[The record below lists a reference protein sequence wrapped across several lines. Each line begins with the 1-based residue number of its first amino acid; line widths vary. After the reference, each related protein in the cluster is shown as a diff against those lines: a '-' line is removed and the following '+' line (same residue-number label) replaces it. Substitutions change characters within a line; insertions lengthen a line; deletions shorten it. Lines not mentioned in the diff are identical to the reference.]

1 MDWPDQKM
9 LLGGGHK
16 QRKRNPGQNSPLRSQ
31 WRGHMNE
38 REVIGDWHSSI
49 SAIGRIS
56 HQYCENLSSL
66 YTCSISVVNFHY
78 RWEKKAHSLADI
90 TPVLHLSMSLQ
101 QTKC

>member
-1 MDWPDQKM
+1 MAKRSTFIGCAVGGHCPPGKGGGHMDWPDQKM

-38 REVIGDWHSSI
+38 REVVGDWHSSI

-56 HQYCENLSSL
+56 HQ
-66 YTCSISVVNFHY
+66 
-78 RWEKKAHSLADI
+78 
-90 TPVLHLSMSLQ
+90 
-101 QTKC
+101 